1 MSTHVVR
8 ALRALSFDRGGIF
21 LLFLIS
27 LLVPHAARAQETG
40 RIRGTVVA
48 ATGEPLQG
56 ATVRL
61 GDSGRTA
68 VTDAQGGFSF
78 GGLAAGSYTLAAERI
93 GYRPATSTVAVAAGR
108 IAEVRIE
115 LQAGAVALQG
125 VTAIGSSQELREVR
139 ERMAREP
146 GSVHLIAPEEIRAT
160 RQANLG
166 DVLRFVPG
174 VYAAPRFGAADETQL
189 SIRGSGLRNN
199 FHLRGVN
206 LLVNGMP
213 YRNADGFTDF
223 ESLELLTTEDI
234 QVYKGANA
242 LRYGGST
249 LGGAV
254 NLETKTG
261 YTSRP
266 FNAVAEGGSSG
277 FFKGQAS
284 SGAVIGRFNYYASYA
299 RTDLDGYRAH
309 DDQQR
314 DRVNLHLGYALSP
327 AVDLRTFYLFAH
339 VREDLPGSLTAAEF
353 ADDPKQA
360 VPGNVSNDWGRD
372 YDLHHVGVQ
381 LRAQLGGAT
390 RVEVAPYFQ
399 YRDIV
404 HPIFRVIDQVSRD
417 WGAELRVENTS
428 PLGGRANRLTVG
440 VQPSYG
446 NIDDRQF
453 ANVGGDEGALAKQQ
467 RDVAGGVAVYA
478 EDALQITPRLTT
490 VLGLRYGRDVRR
502 VEDFFLSDGDQSDRR
517 LFTAWMPRLGLLY
530 ELPGVSGQIFANASR
545 TYEPPLLLELNNLTV
560 PGFVD
565 VDAQDAWQFEIGTR
579 GRSGGVEWNIAAYDV
594 ELRDEILNMNVQP
607 FPNAPFTV
615 PTYRNA
621 ERTRHYGVETG
632 LGYTLPSAILTGAGG
647 GDRLGA
653 RLAYTFARYRFVRD
667 SLYEG
672 NDIPGAPS
680 HVVQAELVYRHP
692 VGLTIRP
699 NVEWVPGRYFVDS
712 GNTLRNEGWTVFGA
726 RAELLVPRA
735 RSTVFVEA
743 RNLTDEVYSPA
754 VQVDDAAGRHFNPA
768 DGRSLYVGVRW
779 QP

>member
-1 MSTHVVR
+1 MHARTFAR
-8 ALRALSFDRGGIF
+8 AFRAISIDRGGIALF
-21 LLFLIS
+21 LLFL
-27 LLVPHAARAQETG
+27 LVPAALNAQAG

-48 ATGEPLQG
+48 AAGAEPLPG
-56 ATVRL
+56 VTVRL
-61 GDSGRTA
+61 DGTSRSA

-78 GGLAAGSYTLAAERI
+78 AGLGAASYTLTAERI
-93 GYRPATSTVAVAAGR
+93 GYRTATASVAVVGAR
-108 IAEVRIE
+108 PAEVRIE
-115 LQAGAVALQG
+115 LQAQEIALQG
-125 VTAIGSSQELREVR
+125 VTAIGSTTELREVR
-139 ERMAREP
+139 ERMAQVP
-146 GSVHLIAPEEIRAT
+146 GSVHLVGPEEVRAT

-174 VYAAPRFGAADETQL
+174 VYAAARFGAADETQL

-223 ESLELLTTEDI
+223 ESLELLTTEDV

-261 YTSRP
+261 YTSSP
-266 FNAVAEGGSSG
+266 FNAVAEGGSQG
-277 FFKGQAS
+277 FFKGQAA
-284 SGAVIGRFNYYASYA
+284 SGAVLGRFNYYASYA
-299 RTDLDGYRAH
+299 RTDLDGYREHSGQA
-309 DDQQR
+309 R
-314 DRVNLHLGYALSP
+314 DRVNLHLGWALSP

-339 VREDLPGSLTAAEF
+339 VQEKLPGSLTAAEL
-353 ADDPKQA
+353 ADDPRQA
-360 VPGNVSNDWGRD
+360 VPGNVTNRWGRD

-381 LRAQLGGAT
+381 LRAQLGANS
-390 RVEVAPYFQ
+390 RLDLAPYFQ

-404 HPIFRVIDQVSRD
+404 HPIFQVIDQVSRD
-417 WGAELRVENTS
+417 WGAELRFENTS
-428 PLGGRANRLTVG
+428 PLGGMENRITLG
-440 VQPSYG
+440 LQPSYG
-446 NIDDRQF
+446 NIDDKQF
-453 ANVGGDEGALAKQQ
+453 VNQGGNEGALAKDQ
-467 RDVAGGVAVYA
+467 RDVAGGVSAYA
-478 EDALQITPRLTT
+478 EDALHLAPRLTT

-502 VEDFFLSDGDQSDRR
+502 VRDAFLSNGDQSDRR
-517 LFTAWMPRLGLLY
+517 LFTAWMPRVGVLY
-530 ELPGVSGQIFANASR
+530 ELPSVAGQVFANASR
-545 TYEPPLLLELNNLTV
+545 SYEPPLLLELNNLTV

-565 VDAQDAWQFEIGTR
+565 VDAQDAWQFELGTR
-579 GRSGGVEWNIAAYDV
+579 GRSGGVEWNVAAYDV
-594 ELRDEILNMNVQP
+594 ELRDEILNVNVQP

-621 ERTRHYGVETG
+621 DRTRHYGLETG
-632 LGYTLPSAILTGAGG
+632 LGYTLPGAVLTRAGG

-667 SLYEG
+667 SLYGG
-672 NDIPGAPS
+672 NDIPGAPE

-692 VGLTIRP
+692 VGLTLRP
-699 NVEWVPGRYFVDS
+699 SVEWVPGSYFVDS
-712 GNTLRNEGWTVFGA
+712 GNTARNEGWTVFGA
-726 RAELLVPRA
+726 RAELLVPRMK
-735 RSTVFVEA
+735 STVFVEA
-743 RNLTDEVYSPA
+743 RNLTDRVYSPA
-754 VQVDDAAGRHFNPA
+754 VQVDDAAGRYFNPA